1 MFDFT
6 EFDKKVDSAALA
18 QEVKEAPDFADVKK
32 GDYIVSLEKMEL
44 TVTKQDQK
52 PMFAAQFKIKEGD
65 KYRVQDFEGKV
76 LAIDNGKKNVTSN
89 FTVSRESYGVR
100 VEKLFPFNSPWIQAI
115 KVVKKN
121 ASWRSKLYTERT
133 FCSHKAVRKIV
144 KK

>member
-1 MFDFT
+1 MGIKHIDKINAEQTAKLAEKNFP
-6 EFDKKVDSAALA
+6 EFHTG
-18 QEVKEAPDFADVKK
+18 DVVR
-32 GDYIVSLEKMEL
+32 VSI
-44 TVTKQDQK
+44 
-52 PMFAAQFKIKEGD
+52 KIKEGD